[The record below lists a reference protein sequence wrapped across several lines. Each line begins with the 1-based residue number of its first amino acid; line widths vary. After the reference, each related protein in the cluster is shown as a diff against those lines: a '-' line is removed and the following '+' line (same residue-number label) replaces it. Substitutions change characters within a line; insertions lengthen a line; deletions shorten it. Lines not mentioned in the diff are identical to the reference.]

1 MLDLIVLGAFIF
13 AAIVGFLVGLT
24 RSKSRALINFIV
36 LAGFFCLFRY
46 LISVYQDDILRYVS
60 YRIGY
65 EIKPSLNSIFNQL
78 SSQISNINS
87 KINSLNEILPTL
99 NLKLLPQKLAD
110 ASYYN
115 SILTTLVCVA
125 AVYLSLII
133 SIPLSYLISWIL
145 NIPFKIRY
153 NKRNTVY
160 TTNEKVKEI
169 KVKVKTRFS
178 KRIPSALITCVLG
191 LGIAFYNIIPI
202 YKTLGMVNKITT
214 SIKKINFTK
223 TRETI
228 DNYYEVK
235 NNTKNLIG
243 ETLTNEMFKDCQ
255 VYVDSIEQI
264 ITTAEYIQDYVKYL
278 DTLNVIPTTSE
289 TSLINKINLYCFNLD
304 YNGQELNMYDEF
316 DAICDELVDSINYNL
331 DQLSIHLNV
340 LLEGLDLIV

>member
-153 NKRNTVY
+153 NKRNRT
-160 TTNEKVKEI
+160 
-169 KVKVKTRFS
+169 
-178 KRIPSALITCVLG
+178 
-191 LGIAFYNIIPI
+191 
-202 YKTLGMVNKITT
+202 
-214 SIKKINFTK
+214 
-223 TRETI
+223 
-228 DNYYEVK
+228 
-235 NNTKNLIG
+235 
-243 ETLTNEMFKDCQ
+243 
-255 VYVDSIEQI
+255 
-264 ITTAEYIQDYVKYL
+264 
-278 DTLNVIPTTSE
+278 
-289 TSLINKINLYCFNLD
+289 
-304 YNGQELNMYDEF
+304 
-316 DAICDELVDSINYNL
+316 
-331 DQLSIHLNV
+331 
-340 LLEGLDLIV
+340 